1 MWSGEARRSW
11 CGAVRRGLFRLDT
24 AVVVRFGLVGSGVVR
39 RLRFGATWKGTVRLG
54 VAVGARSGLV
64 GFGELGHGGYG

>member
-1 MWSGEARRSW
+1 M
-11 CGAVRRGLFRLDT
+11 
-24 AVVVRFGLVGSGVVR
+24 VRFGLVGSGVVR